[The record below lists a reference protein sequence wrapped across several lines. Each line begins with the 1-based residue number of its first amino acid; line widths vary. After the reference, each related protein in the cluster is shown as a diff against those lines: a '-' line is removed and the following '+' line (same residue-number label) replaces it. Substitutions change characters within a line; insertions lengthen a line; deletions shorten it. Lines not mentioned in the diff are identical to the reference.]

1 MIYVKTI
8 IKPTC
13 DVDDF
18 DNEVNKAL
26 ADGWELVRRD
36 IITPPDESS
45 KLYAELER
53 YIEEEE
59 EEPEDDGAAEWIVT
73 RNPSAPY
80 RCNKC
85 GYSTSVPIHYC
96 PGCERARVSYR

>member
-53 YIEEEE
+53 YI
-59 EEPEDDGAAEWIVT
+59 
-73 RNPSAPY
+73 
-80 RCNKC
+80 
-85 GYSTSVPIHYC
+85 
-96 PGCERARVSYR
+96 